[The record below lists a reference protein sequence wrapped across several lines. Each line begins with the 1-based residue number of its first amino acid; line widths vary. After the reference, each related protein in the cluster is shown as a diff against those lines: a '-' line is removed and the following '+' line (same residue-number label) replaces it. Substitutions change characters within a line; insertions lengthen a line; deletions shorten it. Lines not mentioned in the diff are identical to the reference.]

1 LLSAIALGHDPKEKL
16 WLSARKQTS
25 LQVSRTEK
33 VTLLSEK
40 RIMVLVKDITAC
52 QTSPAR
58 RLDLQL
64 INEVKAKLKITEFS
78 FVQLNKVSE
87 KFLNYLY

>member
-1 LLSAIALGHDPKEKL
+1 
-16 WLSARKQTS
+16 
-25 LQVSRTEK
+25 
-33 VTLLSEK
+33 
-40 RIMVLVKDITAC
+40 MVLVKDITGC

-58 RLDLQL
+58 RLNLQL

-87 KFLNYLY
+87 KLLNYLY